1 MKGES
6 KVEREHFT
14 KQDPSHMYQKIYNL
28 PEQILSAW
36 EVGKKV
42 DISSLKRDWRDIV
55 LAGMGGSAIGG
66 DIIKS
71 LGYWDLKI
79 PFSIVRDYNLPG
91 FVNENTLLIV
101 VSYSGNT
108 EESINACRE
117 GLRKGA
123 GVITVASGGE
133 IENIAVKTP
142 GITSISIPAG
152 FPPRAALGYTFIP
165 VLSVLSRLGLIRIT
179 DEDIK
184 RAVDLMREMRENELR
199 DEVPEEKNIA
209 KKLAD
214 RMYGYLPVIYAPDEY
229 FGVIAYRWKCQL
241 NENSKLFAIWNSFPE
256 LNHNEIMG
264 WEGRDD
270 FLKNTFVIFLR
281 DKGEIDRI
289 RLRIQYMKELIS
301 SISAGIDEV
310 WSRGESLLERF
321 LSLIYIGDF
330 VSFYLAIKR
339 GVDPTPV
346 NSIEKLKEYLK
357 KGEH

>member
-6 KVEREHFT
+6 AVEREIFS
-14 KQDPSHMYQKIYNL
+14 KQDPSHMYQKICNL

-42 DISSLKRDWRDIV
+42 DISHLNKPWNDIV
-55 LAGMGGSAIGG
+55 LVGMGGSAIGG

-91 FVNENTLLIV
+91 FVNKNTLLIV

-108 EESINACRE
+108 EESITACKE
-117 GLRKGA
+117 GLEKGA
-123 GVITVASGGE
+123 GVVTVASGGE
-133 IENIAVKTP
+133 IENIALKTP
-142 GITSISIPAG
+142 GITSITIPTG

-165 VLSVLSRLGLIRIT
+165 VLGVLSRLGLINIT
-179 DEDIK
+179 DDDISK
-184 RAVDLMREMRENELR
+184 AVSLMQEMREKELK
-199 DEVPEEKNIA
+199 DEVPEENNIA
-209 KKLAD
+209 KRLANE
-214 RMYGYLPVIYAPDEY
+214 MYGYLPIIYAPDEY

-241 NENSKLFAIWNSFPE
+241 NENSKLFAVWNSFPE

-264 WEGRDD
+264 WEGKDD
-270 FLKNTFVIFLR
+270 FLKKTFVVFLR

-289 RLRIQYMKELIS
+289 KLRIQYMKEFIS

-346 NSIEKLKEYLK
+346 DSIERLKKYLK

>member
-1 MKGES
+1 M
-6 KVEREHFT
+6 EREIFSG
-14 KQDPSHMYQKIYNL
+14 KDSSGMYQKIYNL

-36 EVGKKV
+36 EVGKNV
-42 DISSLKRDWRDIV
+42 DISHLARSWNNIV
-55 LAGMGGSAIGG
+55 LVGMGGSAIGG

-79 PFSIVRDYNLPG
+79 PFSIVRDYMLPG
-91 FVNENTLLIV
+91 FVNKDTLLIV

-108 EESINACRE
+108 EESISACKE
-117 GLRKGA
+117 GLERGA

-133 IENIAVKTP
+133 IECISKEK
-142 GITSISIPAG
+142 GITSITIPKG

-165 VLSVLSRLGLIRIT
+165 VLSVLSRLGFINIT
-179 DEDIK
+179 DEDIEK
-184 RAVDLMREMRENELR
+184 AVSLMQDIRENELK
-199 DEVPEEKNIA
+199 EEIPEESNIA
-209 KKLAD
+209 KRLANKID
-214 RMYGYLPVIYAPDEY
+214 GYLPIIYAPDEY

-241 NENSKLFAIWNSFPE
+241 NENSKIFAIWNSFPE

-264 WEGRDD
+264 WEGRDE
-270 FLKNTFVIFLR
+270 FLKKTFVVFLR
-281 DKGEIDRI
+281 DKSEIERI
-289 RLRIQYMKELIS
+289 KLRIQYMKEFIS
-301 SISAGIDEV
+301 SISAGIEDV

-346 NSIEKLKEYLK
+346 DSIERLKEYLK
-357 KGEH
+357 RGRTFVHT